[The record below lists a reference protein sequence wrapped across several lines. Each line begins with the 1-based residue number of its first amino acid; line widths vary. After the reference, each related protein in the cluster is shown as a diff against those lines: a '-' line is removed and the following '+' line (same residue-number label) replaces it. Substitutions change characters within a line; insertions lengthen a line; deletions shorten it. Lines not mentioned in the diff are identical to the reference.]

1 MNNIGEF
8 RSADFGRFLLEG
20 KIIIAGKEKYLVHWV
35 RKFFDYRQ
43 QTPSLPWFEQLPLF
57 LQNLIASDGYQDWQI
72 RQADQ
77 AVRLYF
83 SNFLMAN
90 PSVPGN
96 LGAHS
101 SALLSSA
108 QLTENTAIQTFREN
122 MRLRRYSRRTENTYV
137 GWIQQYL
144 AYCRDRSP
152 GIDANTPCRPDFVR
166 DFLAHLAMKKNVSA
180 STQNQAFYS
189 LLTFFRLVF
198 NTELEDLKNTVRAR
212 TRQRLPEVFSPE
224 EIKKLFN
231 YVNGTIGLMLK
242 LSYGGGL
249 RVGECC
255 CLRIKDIDFAQKLIY
270 VRDGKGGKDRTT
282 LLPASVVPALKL
294 HIERVLTLHDK
305 DLAEGFGTVWL
316 PDALARKYP
325 GASKQKA
332 WQYLFPS
339 ANRSIDPESNIVR
352 RYHVTDSTL
361 QKGIKIALQKAGI
374 HKHASVHTLRHSF
387 ATHLLLN
394 GIDIRQIQEYLGHTK
409 VETTMIYT
417 HVIKDMR
424 NPVASPLD
432 TLLS

>member
-1 MNNIGEF
+1 VSFAVLILG
-8 RSADFGRFLLEG
+8 DFSL
-20 KIIIAGKEKYLVHWV
+20 KEKYLIHWV
-35 RKFFDYRQ
+35 RKFFEYRQ
-43 QTPSLPWFEQLPLF
+43 QAPSLPWFEQLPLF

-83 SNFLMAN
+83 SNFLMAK
-90 PSVPGN
+90 PSVAGN
-96 LGAHS
+96 LGAH
-101 SALLSSA
+101 SSA

-212 TRQRLPEVFSPE
+212 TRQSL
-224 EIKKLFN
+224 
-231 YVNGTIGLMLK
+231 
-242 LSYGGGL
+242 
-249 RVGECC
+249 VG
-255 CLRIKDIDFAQKLIY
+255 
-270 VRDGKGGKDRTT
+270 
-282 LLPASVVPALKL
+282 
-294 HIERVLTLHDK
+294 
-305 DLAEGFGTVWL
+305 
-316 PDALARKYP
+316 
-325 GASKQKA
+325 
-332 WQYLFPS
+332 
-339 ANRSIDPESNIVR
+339 
-352 RYHVTDSTL
+352 
-361 QKGIKIALQKAGI
+361 
-374 HKHASVHTLRHSF
+374 
-387 ATHLLLN
+387 
-394 GIDIRQIQEYLGHTK
+394 
-409 VETTMIYT
+409 VEATMIST